1 MINMMMTMMII
12 ISIIIITKKKEKREN
27 KERVK
32 TTTTFLM
39 PFDITFIK
47 TAEIQDHVPTLESF
61 GRATLTIL
69 NTQAH
74 HYR

>member
-12 ISIIIITKKKEKREN
+12 ISIIITKKKKKREN

-47 TAEIQDHVPTLESF
+47 TAEIQDHVPTLESC
-61 GRATLTIL
+61 GRAKLTIL

-74 HYR
+74 PYR